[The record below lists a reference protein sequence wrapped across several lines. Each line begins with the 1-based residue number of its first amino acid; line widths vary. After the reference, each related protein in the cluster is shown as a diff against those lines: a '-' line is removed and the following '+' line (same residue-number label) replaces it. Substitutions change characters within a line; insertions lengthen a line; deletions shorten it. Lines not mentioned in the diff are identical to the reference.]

1 LAPFLPW
8 QAPGDRDRRRR
19 PGYLRHYLPT
29 MSRLRLSKDFLSEE
43 SHSMEEWLL
52 LYFWLCAY
60 LMSRLSL
67 VIMLLQ
73 RLSVIDIIL
82 VLYILFIDNFFEN
95 WNWLWVKQKKLV
107 LTCKNGI

>member
-1 LAPFLPW
+1 
-8 QAPGDRDRRRR
+8 
-19 PGYLRHYLPT
+19 
-29 MSRLRLSKDFLSEE
+29 
-43 SHSMEEWLL
+43 MEEWLL
-52 LYFWLCAY
+52 LCFWLCAY

-95 WNWLWVKQKKLV
+95 
-107 LTCKNGI
+107 